1 MRNNTQWLIAK
12 IISTLGNP
20 LVLGLLYTA
29 LIQHY
34 LPVEHPILVYSL
46 LITIVVIPVILYIFL
61 NVKRGTFKNYD
72 VSHQKKRNSLYKFA
86 LVLLFVLNLTLFF
99 LDYSLK
105 ESLSVV
111 IVFVHLFNSYLLNQ
125 VIKASMHTS
134 FNFLFAFMISNF
146 DFRIAAFLYLFG
158 FLNAWSRLALSRH
171 KSDEIV
177 VGYLLGN
184 CTGIVFLILTKK
196 LL

>member
-12 IISTLGNP
+12 IISTVGNP
-20 LVLGLLYTA
+20 LVLGLLYAT

-34 LPVEHPILVYSL
+34 LPVDHPILVYSL
-46 LITIVVIPVILYIFL
+46 LITIVVFPVILYIMF

-86 LVLLFVLNLTLFF
+86 LVLLFVLNVILFL
-99 LDYSLK
+99 LDYSIK
-105 ESLSVV
+105 ESLSVI
-111 IVFVHLFNSYLLNQ
+111 IVFVHLLISYLLNQ
-125 VIKASMHTS
+125 VVKASMHTS

-146 DFRIAAFLYLFG
+146 DFRIAAILYLFG
-158 FLNAWSRLALSRH
+158 FINGWSRLALSRH
-171 KSDEIV
+171 KSHEIV

-184 CTGIVFLILTKK
+184 CTGIVFLILTKN